1 MLSSI
6 TYYMNY
12 TAKNFQLHYLPSY
25 KLLVKTDF
33 LQDSLMVLNA
43 ENELVALY
51 SYPSDSPN
59 GEAMKLL
66 GLPFQQVYI
75 NIPLQSMVFV
85 PSDVYE
91 EKDKGLYQTFQLDDN
106 ADRTKSLALASLA
119 VTVCYQYDLLLHN
132 RWRKIFPEA
141 KFVSDFQ
148 LVLDHVQT
156 HVPMQ
161 GIVLGAH
168 FRDVQVDLYC
178 FIDGQFQLY
187 NSFEIASADDLKY
200 FVLNLLQ
207 TLGIKN
213 KADKFIY
220 SGIAAQHEFND
231 IFARFADESIFLAP
245 RTVVACPAEV
255 PVEELEAMNL
265 LLDAPLCV

>member
-1 MLSSI
+1 
-6 TYYMNY
+6 MNY

-33 LQDSLMVLNA
+33 LQDSLLVLNA

-51 SYPSDSPN
+51 SYPSDSPD

-66 GLPFQQVYI
+66 GLPFQQVFI

-85 PSDVYE
+85 PTEVYD

-106 ADRTKSLALASLA
+106 KDRTMSMELPSLA

-141 KFVSDFQ
+141 KFVADFQ
-148 LVLDHVQT
+148 LVLEHVQS

-161 GIVLGAH
+161 GVVLGAH

-207 TLGIKN
+207 TLGIKT
-213 KADKFIY
+213 KADKFIF
-220 SGIAAQHEFND
+220 SGIASQHEFGE
-231 IFARFADESIFLAP
+231 IFSRFAEEVMYLSP
-245 RTVVACPAEV
+245 RTQVECPTEI
-255 PVEELEAMNL
+255 PLEEMEALNL
-265 LLDAPLCV
+265 LIDTHLCG